1 MRRVRGLPI
10 PGTILAVALLSP
22 FALGQALANQEQA
35 AGSQEAYRFVNGHW
49 FDGSGFAAREVLVV
63 GGVVREDAGE
73 ARPQVV
79 DLEGGYVL
87 PGYGNAHSHGIG
99 NNDFTEESNKFLAR
113 GVFYVANPNSIGA
126 QTAAAR
132 KALESLA
139 TVDAR
144 FANGGLTSTGGH
156 PVQIFESRAEDH
168 AMDGNAY
175 FAIDDLEQLE
185 SRWPDVLAG
194 EPDFLKIYLERSEHH
209 AARRNDPAYY
219 GKRGLD
225 PTLVPPI
232 VERAHAA
239 GLRVAAHVT
248 SRYDFRVAVEAGVD
262 EIAHLPLEELE
273 TTDTQLAATNDTVV
287 VTTALS
293 HRPADGV
300 QDLDAL
306 HRHNLALLHEAG
318 VQLVLGTDSQA
329 SIVHEVQKIASLNV
343 FGRSELLRM
352 LVIDTPRWIFPDRNL
367 GTLTA
372 GSEASFVVL
381 AENPLEELGALEQI
395 TSRYKAGQAL
405 EIHTAPKEDKPGIGQ
420 TLVHTIM
427 SRGIDAGIAEYHR
440 LRAEKPDGYDFG
452 EGQLDAL
459 GDALMQHGKQAEA
472 IAIYQLNHKQFP
484 ESVKAR
490 AKLAEVQEK

>member
-1 MRRVRGLPI
+1 LIFSIGRAIRFIGVNMFNGSLRAFGRSVPV
-10 PGTILAVALLSP
+10 VACLLVGV
-22 FALGQALANQEQA
+22 AQAS
-35 AGSQEAYRFVNGHW
+35 GSQEAYRFVNGQW
-49 FDGSGFAAREVLVV
+49 FDGNVFVAREVLVA
-63 GGVVREDAGE
+63 GGIVRQDAGD
-73 ARPQVV
+73 AQAQVV
-79 DLEGGYVL
+79 NLEGGYVL

-99 NNDFTEESNKFLAR
+99 NSDFTGESSKFLAR
-113 GVFYVANPNSIGA
+113 GVFYVANPNNLGA
-126 QTAAAR
+126 RVVAAR
-132 KALESLA
+132 EALESST

-156 PVQIFESRAEDH
+156 PVQIYENSAKDH
-168 AMDGNAY
+168 ALDGNAY
-175 FAIDDLEQLE
+175 FAVDDPGQLE
-185 SRWPDVLAG
+185 SRWPEVLAG

-239 GLRVAAHVT
+239 GLRVSAHVT
-248 SRYDFRVAVEAGVD
+248 SRHDFRIAVEAGVD

-273 TTDTQLAATNDTVV
+273 TTDSQLAASNHTVV

-306 HRHNLALLHEAG
+306 HRHNLALLREAG
-318 VQLVLGTDSQA
+318 VQL
-329 SIVHEVQKIASLNV
+329 
-343 FGRSELLRM
+343 
-352 LVIDTPRWIFPDRNL
+352 PRWIFPDRNL
-367 GTLTA
+367 GTLTP

-381 AENPLEELGALEQI
+381 AQNPLENWGALEKI
-395 TSRYKAGQAL
+395 TSRYKAGKAL
-405 EIHTAPKEDKPGIGQ
+405 ELPTAVEEEKPGIGQ

-427 SRGIDAGIAEYHR
+427 SRGIDAAIAEYHR
-440 LRAEKPDGYDFG
+440 IRAEDPDRYDFG

-459 GDALMQHGKQAEA
+459 GDALMKHGKQAEA
-472 IAIYQLNHKQFP
+472 IAIYELNHKQFP
-484 ESVKAR
+484 ESEKAR
-490 AKLAEVQEK
+490 AKLAEVQGK

>member
-1 MRRVRGLPI
+1 VAAYLLA
-10 PGTILAVALLSP
+10 GTV
-22 FALGQALANQEQA
+22 QA
-35 AGSQEAYRFVNGHW
+35 ASSQEAYRFVNGHW
-49 FDGSGFAAREVLVV
+49 FDGSGFVAREVFVV
-63 GGVVREDAGE
+63 GGVIREDAGE

-79 DLEGGYVL
+79 DLDGGYVL

-99 NNDFTEESNKFLAR
+99 NSDFNEESNKFLAR

-126 QTAAAR
+126 RTVAAR
-132 KALESLA
+132 AALKTSA

-156 PVQIFESRAEDH
+156 PVQIFESRTGDH
-168 AMDGNAY
+168 AMEGNAY
-175 FAIDDLEQLE
+175 FVIDDVVELE
-185 SRWPDVLAG
+185 SRWPDILAG

-209 AARRNDPAYY
+209 AAKRNDPTYY

-232 VERAHAA
+232 VDRAHGA

-248 SRYDFRVAVEAGVD
+248 SRYDFRVAIEAGVD
-262 EIAHLPLEELE
+262 EIAHLPLEKLE
-273 TTDTQLAATNDTVV
+273 TADTQLAAANGTVV

-300 QDLDAL
+300 QNLDAL
-306 HRHNLALLHEAG
+306 HRQNLTSLHEAG

-329 SIVHEVQKIASLNV
+329 SIVDEVQRIASLNV
-343 FGRSELLRM
+343 LGRGELLRM

-367 GTLTA
+367 GALGA

-381 AENPLEELGALEQI
+381 AENPLEALSALEQI

-405 EIHTAPKEDKPGIGQ
+405 EIRTTPEEEKPGIGQ
-420 TLVHTIM
+420 SLVHTIM
-427 SRGIDAGIAEYHR
+427 SRGVVAAIAEYHR

-459 GDALMQHGKQAEA
+459 GDALMQHGKKADA
-472 IAIYQLNHKQFP
+472 IAIYQLNCKQFP
-484 ESVKAR
+484 ESAKAR
-490 AKLAEVQEK
+490 AKLAKVQGE

>member
-1 MRRVRGLPI
+1 MSDSSLRV
-10 PGTILAVALLSP
+10 
-22 FALGQALANQEQA
+22 LGRSCLVA
-35 AGSQEAYRFVNGHW
+35 AGLLVGVIQATSSQKAYRFVNGHW
-49 FDGSGFAAREVLVV
+49 FDGNGFAAREVFVV
-63 GGVVREDAGE
+63 GSVVREDVGE
-73 ARPQVV
+73 VRPQVV
-79 DLEGGYVL
+79 DLEGGYIL

-99 NNDFTEESNKFLAR
+99 NNDFNGESSQFLAR

-126 QTAAAR
+126 RTAAAR
-132 KALESLA
+132 EALGSSA

-156 PVQIFESRAEDH
+156 PVQIFESSAGDH

-185 SRWPDVLAG
+185 SRWPDILAG

-209 AARRNDPAYY
+209 AARRDDPAYY

-225 PTLVPPI
+225 PTLVSPI

-262 EIAHLPLEELE
+262 EIAHLPLEKLE
-273 TTDTQLAATNDTVV
+273 DADTQLAAANGTVV

-293 HRPADGV
+293 HRPAVGV
-300 QDLDAL
+300 KDLDAL
-306 HRHNLALLHEAG
+306 HRENLTLLHEAG
-318 VQLVLGTDSQA
+318 VQLALGTDSQA
-329 SIVHEVQKIASLNV
+329 SIVDEVQKLASLNV

-381 AENPLEELGALEQI
+381 AANPLEELGALGQI

-405 EIHTAPKEDKPGIGQ
+405 EIQTAPVEEKPGIGQ
-420 TLVHTIM
+420 NLVHTIM
-427 SRGIDAGIAEYHR
+427 SRGVDAAIAEYHR

-452 EGQLDAL
+452 EGQLDGL
-459 GDALMQHGKQAEA
+459 GDALMQHGKRAEA
-472 IAIYQLNHKQFP
+472 IAIYQFNCKQFP
-484 ESVKAR
+484 ESEKAR
-490 AKLAEVQEK
+490 AKLEKVQGK